1 MFNSFYLMMIGW
13 LLMDLMAVHEIS
25 PAIIGILPLEVG
37 IYQPSN

>member
-1 MFNSFYLMMIGW
+1 MMIGW

-25 PAIIGILPLEVG
+25 PAIIGMPLEVG